1 MGDISRWLYRRGV
14 VRRLGLVQ
22 QVVLLAKQ
30 IVLLAQ
36 QIILVAI
43 RRLGVILGKERPIQG
58 RATCIRRT

>member
-1 MGDISRWLYRRGV
+1 MGNINRRLFHRGV

-22 QVVLLAKQ
+22 QIVLVTKQ

-36 QIILVAI
+36 QVIFIAI
-43 RRLGVILGKERPIQG
+43 RRLGIILSKNRPIQG